1 MHNPTLADGQASG
14 PERDLE
20 VSFEFFPPKT
30 AEAQQVFWQTV
41 KRLESVKPRFVS
53 VTYGAGGSTR
63 ERSLDTV
70 RQLAQGTS
78 LTPAAHLT
86 CVDASKTQVESVV
99 RGFAEAGVKHIVAL
113 RGDPP
118 QGVGAK
124 FQPHPEG
131 YGNAADLIAGIKSI
145 GEFEISVATYP
156 EKHPESFTL
165 EVDLAMLAAKVDNGA
180 SRALTQFFFDN
191 SAYLRF
197 LDRARARRINIPIVP
212 GILPVTN
219 FAKVKEFAFRCGAT
233 IPAAF
238 ARRFEGLESDP
249 ETTKLIAVATAVE
262 QVEALRREGVR
273 QFHFYTLNRS
283 DLVYAICR
291 VLGLGGELNSDMAE
305 NSNDRRAAVQ

>member
-1 MHNPTLADGQASG
+1 MPDARKPAVDTDSAT
-14 PERDLE
+14 DLE

-30 AEAQQVFWQTV
+30 GEAQTAFWPNV
-41 KRLESVKPRFVS
+41 KRLERIKPCFVS

-63 ERSLDTV
+63 DNSLETL
-70 RQLAQGTS
+70 RRIAQGTS
-78 LTPAAHLT
+78 LKPAAHLT
-86 CVDASKTQVESVV
+86 CVASTRSEVDEVV
-99 RGFAEAGVKHIVAL
+99 RSFAEAGVRHIVAL

-118 QGVGAK
+118 GGVGTK
-124 FQPHPEG
+124 FEPHPNG
-131 YGNAADLIAGIKSI
+131 YGNAADLVAGIKAI
-145 GEFEISVATYP
+145 GDFEISVAAYP

-165 EVDLAMLAAKVDNGA
+165 EVDLAMLSAKIDNGA
-180 SRALTQFFFDN
+180 TRALTQFFFDN
-191 SAYLRF
+191 STYLRF
-197 LDRARARRINIPIVP
+197 LDRARARGIRIPIVP

-219 FAKVKEFAFRCGAT
+219 FARVKEFAFRCGAS

-249 ETTKLIAVATAVE
+249 ETAKLVAAATAAE

-291 VLGLGGELNSDMAE
+291 VLGLGDDARE
-305 NSNDRRAAVQ
+305 AAA

>member
-1 MHNPTLADGQASG
+1 MGDDVQRTHSTEAEAELG
-14 PERDLE
+14 

-30 AEAQQVFWQTV
+30 EDAQAAFWQTV
-41 KRLESVKPRFVS
+41 KRLEGVKPRFVS

-63 ERSLDTV
+63 ERSLDIV
-70 RQLAQGTS
+70 RQLAQSTK
-78 LTPAAHLT
+78 LKPAAHLT
-86 CVDASKTQVESVV
+86 CVDASRSEVDEVV
-99 RGFAEAGVKHIVAL
+99 RGFAAAGVSHIVAL

-124 FQPHPEG
+124 FEPHPSG
-131 YGNAADLIAGIKSI
+131 YGNAADLIGGIKSI
-145 GEFEISVATYP
+145 GNFEISVAAYP

-180 SRALTQFFFDN
+180 TRALTQFFFDN

-197 LDRARARRINIPIVP
+197 VDRARARGIKIPIVP

-219 FAKVKEFAFRCGAT
+219 FGRVKEFAFRCGAS
-233 IPAAF
+233 IPAVF

-249 ETTKLIAVATAVE
+249 ETTKLVAVATAAE
-262 QVEALRREGVR
+262 QVEALRREGVK

-291 VLGLGGELNSDMAE
+291 VLGLGEEFNE
-305 NSNDRRAAVQ
+305 AAA

>member
-1 MHNPTLADGQASG
+1 MHAETG
-14 PERDLE
+14 LE

-30 AEAQQVFWQTV
+30 AEAEVVFWQTV

-63 ERSLDTV
+63 ERSLETV
-70 RQLAQGTS
+70 RQLAQTTG
-78 LTPAAHLT
+78 LKPAAHLT
-86 CVDASKTQVESVV
+86 CVDAPKNEVDQVV
-99 RGFAEAGVKHIVAL
+99 RSFAQAGVSHIVAL

-124 FQPHPEG
+124 FEPHPLG
-131 YGNAADLIAGIKSI
+131 YGNAADLIGGIRAI
-145 GEFEISVATYP
+145 GDFEISVAAYP

-165 EVDLAMLAAKVDNGA
+165 EVDLAMLAAKADNGA
-180 SRALTQFFFDN
+180 TRAITQFFFDN

-197 LDRARARRINIPIVP
+197 IDRVRARGITLPIVP

-219 FAKVKEFAFRCGAT
+219 FARVKEFAFRCGAT

-238 ARRFEGLESDP
+238 ARRFHGLETDP
-249 ETTKLIAVATAVE
+249 ETAKLVAVATAAE

-291 VLGLGGELNSDMAE
+291 VLGLGGNFEE
-305 NSNDRRAAVQ
+305 AAA